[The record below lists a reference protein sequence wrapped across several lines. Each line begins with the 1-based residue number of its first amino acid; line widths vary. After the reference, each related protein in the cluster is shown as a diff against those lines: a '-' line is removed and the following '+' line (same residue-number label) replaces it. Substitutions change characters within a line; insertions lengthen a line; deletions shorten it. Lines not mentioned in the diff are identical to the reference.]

1 MKSFSD
7 FPKVSLGI
15 FPTPIH
21 RLDRISALLNT
32 NIYIKRDDLCGLG
45 LGGNKTRKLEYLL
58 ADAMQKILRA
68 ILQKENGAILSRLE
82 KLGTRSM
89 KL

>member
-1 MKSFSD
+1 MKSFND

-45 LGGNKTRKLEYLL
+45 LG
-58 ADAMQKILRA
+58 
-68 ILQKENGAILSRLE
+68 
-82 KLGTRSM
+82 
-89 KL
+89 